1 MGYLYRAVRKKRLQ
15 LIWFNDIDSIFP
27 NILTLLMA
35 TAATLYSSIQH
46 FVPDI
51 WERFYYNPSLNPL
64 DLPFILSLFMFNV
77 WGIVLVGLATLDDLF
92 HQVRVEAAFLLFIGI
107 DVLLHLSIL
116 IFYVYRLLLHW
127 ISLSGALCRM
137 GIQKHQT
144 YFSL

>member
-1 MGYLYRAVRKKRLQ
+1 
-15 LIWFNDIDSIFP
+15 
-27 NILTLLMA
+27 MA

-92 HQVRVEAAFLLFIGI
+92 HQVRVEAAFFYLFGI
-107 DVLLHLSIL
+107 DVLVAS
-116 IFYVYRLLLHW
+116 FY
-127 ISLSGALCRM
+127 
-137 GIQKHQT
+137 T
-144 YFSL
+144 YFLRLPLIITLDILVWCFMPYGYSEASNVLLIISSVAEIVVQK

>member
-1 MGYLYRAVRKKRLQ
+1 
-15 LIWFNDIDSIFP
+15 
-27 NILTLLMA
+27 MA

-92 HQVRVEAAFLLFIGI
+92 HQVRVEAASFIYW
-107 DVLLHLSIL
+107 D
-116 IFYVYRLLLHW
+116 
-127 ISLSGALCRM
+127 
-137 GIQKHQT
+137 
-144 YFSL
+144 